1 MHQLGHATALR
12 VLAESNLPPFSFPWA
27 VGLWLLEL
35 PAVALNSSMD
45 SEPAPAR
52 HASWPS
58 SLWGWSALPLWLIL
72 IILPFDILCRDEW
85 RNGVAVCVIRGVMV
99 ILGMVTNWTW
109 HCQVPFLLST
119 SKALPFLC
127 FSGSCSPNHCL
138 VARIIHMLALL
149 MGSLIMKP
157 KSVKAKDFAC

>member
-72 IILPFDILCRDEW
+72 IILPLDILCRDEW
-85 RNGVAVCVIRGVMV
+85 RNGCVCHQRCHGDS
-99 ILGMVTNWTW
+99 W
-109 HCQVPFLLST
+109 HGHKLNM
-119 SKALPFLC
+119 ALPSPFPPFHFQGTAFPLLFWEL
-127 FSGSCSPNHCL
+127 FS
-138 VARIIHMLALL
+138 
-149 MGSLIMKP
+149 KP
-157 KSVKAKDFAC
+157 LSGCTYNSYVGLTDGLTNNET